1 LLSEARHIVAVAYFA
16 ILLSQPALVS
26 EAPSHAHGTPYLGI
40 YSEDSFQPV
49 IVALHAFGS
58 IRYIATPYR
67 ILDRR
72 RGDIVFEGGETLTEI
87 GEPYHRLLFLLSGEV
102 AVETMADDRGYRIVE
117 TIKAPEVFMI
127 ERLFGYDQHSPH
139 HYVARND
146 CSLMS
151 ISKKEVLRLAKQYEI
166 FHINLLNLI
175 STQAQRS
182 NRRLFRVPPKT
193 LSDSIIRF
201 FENHCLRP
209 AGEKNIHIKMDRL
222 AQELNVKRLKVS
234 VALNELETQGLI
246 ELHRGRIS
254 IPALEKLINR

>member
-1 LLSEARHIVAVAYFA
+1 MQEDKLYDTLLNLPLFLGMSRAD
-16 ILLSQPALVS
+16 LLQIAG
-26 EAPSHAHGTPYLGI
+26 HTKF
-40 YSEDSFQPV
+40 DFQK
-49 IVALHAFGS
+49 I
-58 IRYIATPYR
+58 
-67 ILDRR
+67 
-72 RGDIVFEGGETLTEI
+72 EGGETLTEI

-182 NRRLFRVPPKT
+182 SRRLPTTGRRKKLPHQDGSPGT
-193 LSDSIIRF
+193 GTECQAAQGISGAQRTGS
-201 FENHCLRP
+201 P
-209 AGEKNIHIKMDRL
+209 GTDRTPSR
-222 AQELNVKRLKVS
+222 QNQHPCTRE
-234 VALNELETQGLI
+234 
-246 ELHRGRIS
+246 
-254 IPALEKLINR
+254 INQ

>member
-1 LLSEARHIVAVAYFA
+1 MQEDKLYDTLLNLPLFLGMSRAD
-16 ILLSQPALVS
+16 LLQIAG
-26 EAPSHAHGTPYLGI
+26 HTKF
-40 YSEDSFQPV
+40 DFQK
-49 IVALHAFGS
+49 I
-58 IRYIATPYR
+58 
-67 ILDRR
+67 
-72 RGDIVFEGGETLTEI
+72 EGGETLTEI

-102 AVETMADDRGYRIVE
+102 AVE

-209 AGEKNIHIKMDRL
+209 AGEKNFHIKMDRL

-234 VALNELETQGLI
+234 VALNELETKGLI

>member
-1 LLSEARHIVAVAYFA
+1 MQEDKLYDTLLNLPLFLGMSRAD
-16 ILLSQPALVS
+16 LLQIAG
-26 EAPSHAHGTPYLGI
+26 HTKF
-40 YSEDSFQPV
+40 DFQK
-49 IVALHAFGS
+49 I
-58 IRYIATPYR
+58 
-67 ILDRR
+67 
-72 RGDIVFEGGETLTEI
+72 EGGETLTEI

-209 AGEKNIHIKMDRL
+209 AGEKKLPHQDGSPGTGTECQAAQGISGAQRTGDPGTDRTPSR
-222 AQELNVKRLKVS
+222 QNQHPCTRE
-234 VALNELETQGLI
+234 
-246 ELHRGRIS
+246 
-254 IPALEKLINR
+254 INQ

>member
-1 LLSEARHIVAVAYFA
+1 MQEDKLYDTLLNLPLFLGMSRAD
-16 ILLSQPALVS
+16 LLQIAG
-26 EAPSHAHGTPYLGI
+26 HTKF
-40 YSEDSFQPV
+40 DFQK
-49 IVALHAFGS
+49 I
-58 IRYIATPYR
+58 
-67 ILDRR
+67 
-72 RGDIVFEGGETLTEI
+72 EGGETLTEI

-175 STQAQRS
+175 STQAQRQS
-182 NRRLFRVPPKT
+182 PPLQSTPEDAQRQHHPILRESLPTPGRRKKHPYQDGSPGTGAECQAAQGISGAQRTGDPGT
-193 LSDSIIRF
+193 
-201 FENHCLRP
+201 
-209 AGEKNIHIKMDRL
+209 DRTPSR
-222 AQELNVKRLKVS
+222 QNQHPCTRE
-234 VALNELETQGLI
+234 
-246 ELHRGRIS
+246 
-254 IPALEKLINR
+254 INQ

>member
-1 LLSEARHIVAVAYFA
+1 MQEDKLYDTLLNLPLFLGMSRAD
-16 ILLSQPALVS
+16 LLQIAG
-26 EAPSHAHGTPYLGI
+26 HTKF
-40 YSEDSFQPV
+40 DFQK
-49 IVALHAFGS
+49 I
-58 IRYIATPYR
+58 
-67 ILDRR
+67 
-72 RGDIVFEGGETLTEI
+72 EGGETLTEI

-102 AVETMADDRGYRIVE
+102 AVE

-209 AGEKNIHIKMDRL
+209 AGEKNFHIKMDRL

>member
-1 LLSEARHIVAVAYFA
+1 MSRADLLQIAGHTKF
-16 ILLSQPALVS
+16 
-26 EAPSHAHGTPYLGI
+26 
-40 YSEDSFQPV
+40 DFQK
-49 IVALHAFGS
+49 I
-58 IRYIATPYR
+58 
-67 ILDRR
+67 
-72 RGDIVFEGGETLTEI
+72 EGGETLTEI

-127 ERLFGYDQHSPH
+127 ERLFGYDPALAPSLCGSQH
-139 HYVARND
+139 N
-146 CSLMS
+146 LMS

-209 AGEKNIHIKMDRL
+209 AGEKNFHIKMDRL

-234 VALNELETQGLI
+234 VALNELETKGLL

>member
-1 LLSEARHIVAVAYFA
+1 MQEDKLYDTLLNLPLFLGMSRAD
-16 ILLSQPALVS
+16 LLQIAG
-26 EAPSHAHGTPYLGI
+26 HTKF
-40 YSEDSFQPV
+40 DFQK
-49 IVALHAFGS
+49 I
-58 IRYIATPYR
+58 
-67 ILDRR
+67 
-72 RGDIVFEGGETLTEI
+72 EGGETLTEI

-209 AGEKNIHIKMDRL
+209 AGEKSFYIKMDRL
-222 AQELNVKRLKVS
+222 AQELATQRTGTRLAEQMAAS
-234 VALNELETQGLI
+234 GAELLLDGPGPLAARVAREVPRWKELVASA
-246 ELHRGRIS
+246 RIS
-254 IPALEKLINR
+254 IE

>member
-1 LLSEARHIVAVAYFA
+1 MQEDKLYDTLLNLPLFLGMSRAD
-16 ILLSQPALVS
+16 LLQIAG
-26 EAPSHAHGTPYLGI
+26 HTKF
-40 YSEDSFQPV
+40 DFQK
-49 IVALHAFGS
+49 I
-58 IRYIATPYR
+58 
-67 ILDRR
+67 
-72 RGDIVFEGGETLTEI
+72 EGGETLTEI

-139 HYVARND
+139 RYVARND

-151 ISKKEVLRLAKQYEI
+151 ISKKEVLRLANQYEI

-201 FENHCLRP
+201 FENHCIRP
-209 AGEKNIHIKMDRL
+209 AGEKKLPYQDGSPGTGAKCQA
-222 AQELNVKRLKVS
+222 AQ
-234 VALNELETQGLI
+234 G
-246 ELHRGRIS
+246 IS
-254 IPALEKLINR
+254 GAQRTGNPGADPTPSRQNQHPCTREIDQ

>member
-1 LLSEARHIVAVAYFA
+1 MQEDKLYDTLLNLPLFLGMSRADLLQIAGHTKFDFQKIEA
-16 ILLSQPALVS
+16 
-26 EAPSHAHGTPYLGI
+26 
-40 YSEDSFQPV
+40 
-49 IVALHAFGS
+49 
-58 IRYIATPYR
+58 
-67 ILDRR
+67 
-72 RGDIVFEGGETLTEI
+72 GETLTEI

-102 AVETMADDRGYRIVE
+102 AVETMADDRGYAIVE

-151 ISKKEVLRLAKQYEI
+151 ISKKEVLRLANQYEI

-209 AGEKNIHIKMDRL
+209 AGEKNFHIKMDRL

-234 VALNELETQGLI
+234 VALNELENQGLI
-246 ELHRGRIS
+246 ELHRGKIS

>member
-1 LLSEARHIVAVAYFA
+1 MQEDKLYDTLLNLPLFLGMSRAD
-16 ILLSQPALVS
+16 LLQIAG
-26 EAPSHAHGTPYLGI
+26 HTKF
-40 YSEDSFQPV
+40 DFQK
-49 IVALHAFGS
+49 I
-58 IRYIATPYR
+58 
-67 ILDRR
+67 
-72 RGDIVFEGGETLTEI
+72 EGGETLTEI

-102 AVETMADDRGYRIVE
+102 AVE

-151 ISKKEVLRLAKQYEI
+151 ISKKEVLRLANQYEI

-193 LSDSIIRF
+193 ISDSIIRF

-209 AGEKNIHIKMDRL
+209 AGEKNFHIKMDRL

-234 VALNELETQGLI
+234 VALNEMETQGLL

>member
-1 LLSEARHIVAVAYFA
+1 MQEDKLYDTLLNLPLFLGMSRAD
-16 ILLSQPALVS
+16 LLQIAG
-26 EAPSHAHGTPYLGI
+26 HTKF
-40 YSEDSFQPV
+40 DFQK
-49 IVALHAFGS
+49 I
-58 IRYIATPYR
+58 
-67 ILDRR
+67 
-72 RGDIVFEGGETLTEI
+72 EGGETLTEI

-102 AVETMADDRGYRIVE
+102 AVE

-209 AGEKNIHIKMDRL
+209 AGEKNFHIKMDRL

-234 VALNELETQGLI
+234 VALNELETKGLL

>member
-1 LLSEARHIVAVAYFA
+1 MQEDKLYDTLLNLPLFLGMSRAD
-16 ILLSQPALVS
+16 LLQIAG
-26 EAPSHAHGTPYLGI
+26 HTKF
-40 YSEDSFQPV
+40 DFQK
-49 IVALHAFGS
+49 I
-58 IRYIATPYR
+58 
-67 ILDRR
+67 
-72 RGDIVFEGGETLTEI
+72 EGGETLTEI

-139 HYVARND
+139 RYVARND

-151 ISKKEVLRLAKQYEI
+151 ISKKEVLRLANQYEI

-201 FENHCLRP
+201 FENHCIRP
-209 AGEKNIHIKMDRL
+209 AGEKNFHIKMDL
-222 AQELNVKRLKVS
+222 S
-234 VALNELETQGLI
+234 LI
-246 ELHRGRIS
+246 HI
-254 IPALEKLINR
+254 